1 MMDILRLGRT
11 ATQDMRLAFFVGN
24 ETTLRRE
31 RWVVS
36 HRTNCH
42 TRILAEPAEADRDG
56 RATFPE
62 RTACHRAPERGAS
75 GKERTMVVTT
85 SIDSPAAA
93 TNTTPL
99 TRRRRRSRIGADK
112 LWALAFV
119 TPYVAVFVA
128 FVIYPIGYG
137 LWLGSDP
144 ASYRAL
150 FSDPVYPRT
159 VVNTLLYLLFGVNLK
174 LLLALL
180 LSGFFMRKGW
190 WTKILL
196 LIFMLPW
203 AIPALPSY
211 LSINWMLNGQWG
223 LINNIIWHVA
233 QVDGPPW
240 LDSHGFALGS
250 VIYGHIWKWLP
261 FWTLIFLA
269 GRMAISLELYEA
281 ADVDGA
287 SPIQKFTHVTLPLM
301 AGMYLVCTMLS
312 TIWALGDFN
321 AVRFIS
327 GGGPALSTHVL
338 ATLGIRNAFE
348 LGDPH
353 LGMATVLTAL
363 PLLIPLVIL
372 LMRQLR
378 RSEVTI

>member
-1 MMDILRLGRT
+1 M
-11 ATQDMRLAFFVGN
+11 A
-24 ETTLRRE
+24 
-31 RWVVS
+31 
-36 HRTNCH
+36 
-42 TRILAEPAEADRDG
+42 
-56 RATFPE
+56 
-62 RTACHRAPERGAS
+62 
-75 GKERTMVVTT
+75 VTT
-85 SIDSPAAA
+85 NIDSPAAA

-99 TRRRRRSRIGADK
+99 VRRRRGTFAADK

-144 ASYRAL
+144 ASYRSL

-203 AIPALPSY
+203 AVPALPSY

-269 GRMAISLELYEA
+269 GRMAVSLELYEA
-281 ADVDGA
+281 AEVDGA
-287 SPIQKFTHVTLPLM
+287 SRLQKFRYVTLPLM

>member
-1 MMDILRLGRT
+1 M
-11 ATQDMRLAFFVGN
+11 A
-24 ETTLRRE
+24 
-31 RWVVS
+31 
-36 HRTNCH
+36 
-42 TRILAEPAEADRDG
+42 
-56 RATFPE
+56 
-62 RTACHRAPERGAS
+62 
-75 GKERTMVVTT
+75 VTT
-85 SIDSPAAA
+85 TIDSPAAA

-99 TRRRRRSRIGADK
+99 ARRRGTFAADK

-119 TPYVAVFVA
+119 TPYVAIFVA

-159 VVNTLLYLLFGVNLK
+159 VVNTLLYLVFGVNLK

-190 WTKILL
+190 WSKILL
-196 LIFMLPW
+196 LVFMLPW
-203 AIPALPSY
+203 AVPALPSY

-223 LINNIIWHVA
+223 LINNFIWLVA

-240 LDSHGFALGS
+240 LDSPGYALSS

-269 GRMAISLELYEA
+269 GRMAVSRELYEA

-287 SPIQKFTHVTLPLM
+287 SLVQKFMHVTLPLM

-348 LGDPH
+348 LGDPG